1 MNAADAPEGPG
12 WWQASDR
19 RWYPPEQHP
28 NYAPP
33 PPPPPSTPPAQAGG
47 FDQSGKPQEPP
58 TPSGPAGFT
67 YAPAGAYPG
76 YRPPGTNE
84 LAVTLLILGIMPVVP
99 LVGSVLA
106 IVFGNK
112 AKKQIDESGGLQTG
126 RGMAAAGTILGWIGA
141 VVYAFFGILVVL
153 ALLPGSSSVTCF
165 SAGVPGSTPTS
176 IVPCGP
182 GGGTLP
188 P

>member
-1 MNAADAPEGPG
+1 
-12 WWQASDR
+12 
-19 RWYPPEQHP
+19 
-28 NYAPP
+28 
-33 PPPPPSTPPAQAGG
+33 
-47 FDQSGKPQEPP
+47 
-58 TPSGPAGFT
+58 
-67 YAPAGAYPG
+67 
-76 YRPPGTNE
+76 
-84 LAVTLLILGIMPVVP
+84 MPVVP